1 MFCFEGGMFWATGF
15 QLKFHHWSKITDSYG
30 FIFAFLQIL
39 DCQLK
44 CLLTLIFFGPAD
56 LSFFGIWSRPVL
68 LWNRTAGAKVCVTV
82 SVITTVFSQKTLDV
96 IQASL
101 YFNCPSIIS
110 PVNDSTFYS
119 IYDAY
124 SRSLTY
130 QSTVIFPFLDWLWA
144 VKTVS
149 STVIS
154 RWQWPALS
162 WRFILVSGRCL

>member
-1 MFCFEGGMFWATGF
+1 MLAHAHFLWA
-15 QLKFHHWSKITDSYG
+15 
-30 FIFAFLQIL
+30 
-39 DCQLK
+39 CRP
-44 CLLTLIFFGPAD
+44 C
-56 LSFFGIWSRPVL
+56 FFGIWSRPVL

-82 SVITTVFSQKTLDV
+82 SVITTIFSQKTLDV

-101 YFNCPSIIS
+101 NFNCPSIIS

-124 SRSLTY
+124 SRSLTN

-154 RWQWPALS
+154 RWQWLALS
-162 WRFILVSGRCL
+162 WRFIFGFWTLFVVRMAAKCLLALGMDVITHGGYYIWSLVSLS